1 LKIALYF
8 LVKGVDAMFET
19 QFAAAERPDR
29 ARVIT
34 KAVLAAAQRLGIN
47 SRALGMVLGLSE
59 PTISRM
65 KSGEYTLATG
75 SKAYELAVLLVRMF
89 RSLDAI
95 TGGDEKVTRAW
106 MGNSNTALEG
116 TPAEKIRTITGL
128 FDVVAYLDARRALV

>member
-1 LKIALYF
+1 
-8 LVKGVDAMFET
+8 MFET
-19 QFAAAERPDR
+19 QFAASERPD
-29 ARVIT
+29 AGRVIT
-34 KAVLAAAQRLGIN
+34 KAVVAASQRLGIN
-47 SRALGMVLGLSE
+47 SRTLGLVLGLSE
-59 PTISRM
+59 PTVSRM
-65 KSGEYTLATG
+65 KSGEYLLATG

-106 MGNSNTALEG
+106 MGNANTALDG

>member
-1 LKIALYF
+1 
-8 LVKGVDAMFET
+8 MFET
-19 QFAAAERPDR
+19 QFAASARPDA

-47 SRALGMVLGLSE
+47 SRSLGLVLGLSE

-65 KSGEYTLATG
+65 KSGEYLLATG
-75 SKAYELAVLLVRMF
+75 SKAYELSVLLIRMF

-95 TGGDEKVTRAW
+95 AGGDEKVTRAW
-106 MGNSNTALEG
+106 MGNPNTALDG
-116 TPAEKIRTITGL
+116 TPADKIRTITGL